1 MNSFIKPK
9 KSKKVV
15 IEQQIKN
22 KKPEQEII
30 RKKSTLGKRPTV
42 TDLLIPRQVFKNVN
56 VIEKKSV
63 KT

>member
-56 VIEKKSV
+56 VIEKKS
-63 KT
+63 